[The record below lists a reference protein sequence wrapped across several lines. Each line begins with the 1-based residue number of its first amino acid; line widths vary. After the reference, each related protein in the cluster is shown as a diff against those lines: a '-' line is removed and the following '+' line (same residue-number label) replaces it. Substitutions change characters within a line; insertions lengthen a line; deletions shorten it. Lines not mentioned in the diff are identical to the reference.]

1 MEKGQVTERGA
12 TMWNW
17 IKELFGA
24 AIKALYTVAMPLV
37 KEEVVALLN
46 DAEAQDAA
54 KRAIYSASEQG
65 LKNNEAL
72 DAAVEILKGKGLAS
86 GERAATTILKTL
98 VQNAYCA
105 MKCAEG

>member
-1 MEKGQVTERGA
+1 MWTWVKG
-12 TMWNW
+12 
-17 IKELFGA
+17 LFGA
-24 AIKALYTVAMPLV
+24 MAKALYKVAMPLV
-37 KEEVVALLN
+37 KTEVVALLN
-46 DAEAQDAA
+46 DAEAQGAAKAAIDAA
-54 KRAIYSASEQG
+54 TKRG

-72 DAAVEILKGKGLAS
+72 DAAVEILKGKGIAS